1 MVTLFL
7 SKGQVWKRVWIL
19 EVWSENGSGKLHSL
33 VWNRVTIWRNGR
45 HTPIINSQE
54 YPPGISTKED
64 SSSVEK
70 PVEKSDRLLPRAA
83 VPAWE
88 KTGLGSLA
96 WKAH

>member
-1 MVTLFL
+1 M
-7 SKGQVWKRVWIL
+7 
-19 EVWSENGSGKLHSL
+19 
-33 VWNRVTIWRNGR
+33 IWRNGR

-54 YPPGISTKED
+54 YPP
-64 SSSVEK
+64 EK

>member
-54 YPPGISTKED
+54 YPP
-64 SSSVEK
+64 EK

>member
-1 MVTLFL
+1 MGLENY
-7 SKGQVWKRVWIL
+7 IL
-19 EVWSENGSGKLHSL
+19 WSEIGSRFGETGGTLQSL
-33 VWNRVTIWRNGR
+33 IPRS
-45 HTPIINSQE
+45 TP
-54 YPPGISTKED
+54 P
-64 SSSVEK
+64 EK